1 MCVREN
7 SQLRYTMQTVTR
19 QSKRAG
25 EGAESRERM
34 RGYGEGKR
42 MRATEQKK
50 RPNGEGGKGK
60 ERRSESGGEKRT
72 RDLGRNRL
80 REEHR

>member
-7 SQLRYTMQTVTR
+7 SQLRYTMRTVTR

-34 RGYGEGKR
+34 SGYGEGKR
-42 MRATEQKK
+42 MRATEAEEKTKSGREGKAK
-50 RPNGEGGKGK
+50 RGEMKVGERK
-60 ERRSESGGEKRT
+60 EPET
-72 RDLGRNRL
+72 
-80 REEHR
+80 